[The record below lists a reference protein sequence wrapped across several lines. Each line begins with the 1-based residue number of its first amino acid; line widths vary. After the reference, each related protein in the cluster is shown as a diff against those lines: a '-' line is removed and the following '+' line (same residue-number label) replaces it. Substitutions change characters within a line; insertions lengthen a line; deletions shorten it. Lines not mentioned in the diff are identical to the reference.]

1 MEKIKYYGA
10 VDLENPVDGYCWN
23 RTACPEKIVT
33 VQERCGKNIEFL
45 RFNGIFSGEEPD
57 GIREKWTNFL
67 DFLVKGITEHIYEY
81 CGADKDEVTACL
93 GMVCVVSCRTG
104 AACRNMIRDILKDM
118 EVGQIRFITKE
129 IAALM
134 YMHKVQGIAGHA
146 DGIYLLL
153 DAGERQATVSIV
165 QVQDKKTEILHY
177 ISHEECGAMALD
189 STLLRWLK
197 KIFDNKFQKM
207 KMNRRA
213 FGTLLE
219 NWIDGRLFMKSG
231 SHINLNIGDLN
242 SGNLTAS
249 SSGKAGVPVK
259 IISNGYANMLSLSAG
274 QIGMFGAEAFEKV
287 QRLWEEGLDMAEKS
301 AAKAAV
307 IINGCY
313 LNFPPLRDYL
323 RDWEKEHA
331 GACLVQSR
339 AACIQGALAMM
350 QEADGWCF
358 SGILKRTWGIVALD
372 QDGKQ
377 RFEIL
382 LPGGEELPLG
392 YEKQIFVMPKGNEE
406 CVQIHFCSVP
416 AGWRYGDDASLLF
429 CEKSLKV
436 ISDNLKFPCR
446 KIQAGIRVSDRLQ
459 LYAYDMTSGRRVCD
473 EADPVWERA
482 LDCMIETEE
491 ERR

>member
-1 MEKIKYYGA
+1 MDI
-10 VDLENPVDGYCWN
+10 WN

-45 RFNGIFSGEEPD
+45 RFNGIFSREEPG
-57 GIREKWTNFL
+57 GIREKWKDFL
-67 DFLVKGITEHIYEY
+67 DFLVKGITEHIYGY
-81 CGADKDEVTACL
+81 YGVNKDEVTACL
-93 GMVCVVSCRTG
+93 GMVCVVSCR
-104 AACRNMIRDILKDM
+104 
-118 EVGQIRFITKE
+118 
-129 IAALM
+129 
-134 YMHKVQGIAGHA
+134 AG
-146 DGIYLLL
+146 
-153 DAGERQATVSIV
+153 
-165 QVQDKKTEILHY
+165 
-177 ISHEECGAMALD
+177 
-189 STLLRWLK
+189 
-197 KIFDNKFQKM
+197 
-207 KMNRRA
+207 
-213 FGTLLE
+213 
-219 NWIDGRLFMKSG
+219 
-231 SHINLNIGDLN
+231 
-242 SGNLTAS
+242 
-249 SSGKAGVPVK
+249 
-259 IISNGYANMLSLSAG
+259 
-274 QIGMFGAEAFEKV
+274 
-287 QRLWEEGLDMAEKS
+287 
-301 AAKAAV
+301 
-307 IINGCY
+307 
-313 LNFPPLRDYL
+313 
-323 RDWEKEHA
+323 
-331 GACLVQSR
+331 

-377 RFEIL
+377 HFEIL

-446 KIQAGIRVSDRLQ
+446 KIQVGIRVSDRLQ